1 MSACFVIFGAAVR
14 PDGTPG
20 WTLRRRVETALTL
33 AQDQSDAI
41 FLATGGVGRYGP
53 AEAQVI
59 FDLLVARGLDPG
71 RILIEDQATDT
82 LESVVFCDEI
92 LRRHGLH
99 TVIVCS
105 SGYHTPRCALLFH
118 ILGYEVAMGR
128 THSDLPHLGWPRYFA
143 YVLKEVIALPY
154 DAALLLGRVGL
165 RRMFNR
171 PAPRR

>member
-1 MSACFVIFGAAVR
+1 VSACFVIFGAAVR
-14 PDGTPG
+14 PDGTPS

-33 AQDQSDAI
+33 AQSESGAI
-41 FLATGGVGRYGP
+41 FLATGGVGRHFP

-59 FDLLVARGLDPG
+59 LDLLVARGIDPSK
-71 RILIEDQATDT
+71 ILIEDQATDT

-99 TVIVCS
+99 TIIVCS
-105 SGYHTPRCALLFH
+105 SGYHTPRCALLFRL
-118 ILGYEVAMGR
+118 LGYEVAMGR
-128 THSDLPHLGWPRYFA
+128 TQSDLPHLGWPRYLA
-143 YVLKEVIALPY
+143 YVLKEAIALPY
-154 DAALLLGRVGL
+154 DAALLLGRVVL